1 MDRDFGLHELVLNS
15 AQGTG
20 LRARGAGSGGAS
32 EEMAYVGVGPQGRG
46 KGRMLLRLT
55 ASSLALAATATV
67 GAEGASAAGALPG
80 SRSRPLRLAELG
92 AEGQLLR
99 GASRDGG
106 AAGLSAGLRDV
117 QQWHA
122 AARRCRPSAARGTE
136 LHRLRGGADLGLM
149 APKPSLSRF
158 TKLQNG
164 LAASRASIL
173 WVIKGLLAAFT
184 GLLTTSAVMVAFEFT
199 AHKVRPVTG
208 VRPPGF
214 SHEPLHSSIL
224 CRPPLPPSL
233 PPSVSSPVS
242 PSLHGVAGGRSGW
255 RASDVVKGLL
265 RRALLLLSSRASP
278 VSLPWWSADGCDSR
292 ALLSPSLS
300 RPVGDDAGLPRGP
313 RVGRGGCGLRAGQ
326 LGADKALAIT
336 PLCASARRELAVY
349 SSAVY
354 ESAGRG
360 APALVQGHWPR
371 LLYPALPAH
380 LGPGIWGS
388 LVGNSARRCQVSAL
402 RVPQEGRLPTE
413 N

>member
-67 GAEGASAAGALPG
+67 GAEGAGAAGALPG

-164 LAASRASIL
+164 MAASRASIL

-214 SHEPLHSSIL
+214 FQSLALL
-224 CRPPLPPSL
+224 CRPPCRTLFRP
-233 PPSVSSPVS
+233 
-242 PSLHGVAGGRSGW
+242 
-255 RASDVVKGLL
+255 
-265 RRALLLLSSRASP
+265 
-278 VSLPWWSADGCDSR
+278 
-292 ALLSPSLS
+292 LSP
-300 RPVGDDAGLPRGP
+300 
-313 RVGRGGCGLRAGQ
+313 
-326 LGADKALAIT
+326 LA
-336 PLCASARRELAVY
+336 
-349 SSAVY
+349 
-354 ESAGRG
+354 
-360 APALVQGHWPR
+360 W
-371 LLYPALPAH
+371 
-380 LGPGIWGS
+380 
-388 LVGNSARRCQVSAL
+388 
-402 RVPQEGRLPTE
+402 
-413 N
+413 

>member
-1 MDRDFGLHELVLNS
+1 
-15 AQGTG
+15 
-20 LRARGAGSGGAS
+20 
-32 EEMAYVGVGPQGRG
+32 
-46 KGRMLLRLT
+46 MLLRLT

-67 GAEGASAAGALPG
+67 GAEGASATGALPG

-106 AAGLSAGLRDV
+106 AAASSGLSSGLRGM

-149 APKPSLSRF
+149 APKQSLSRF

-214 SHEPLHSSIL
+214 SHEPLH
-224 CRPPLPPSL
+224 PLPPS
-233 PPSVSSPVS
+233 
-242 PSLHGVAGGRSGW
+242 
-255 RASDVVKGLL
+255 
-265 RRALLLLSSRASP
+265 
-278 VSLPWWSADGCDSR
+278 
-292 ALLSPSLS
+292 
-300 RPVGDDAGLPRGP
+300 
-313 RVGRGGCGLRAGQ
+313 
-326 LGADKALAIT
+326 
-336 PLCASARRELAVY
+336 
-349 SSAVY
+349 
-354 ESAGRG
+354 
-360 APALVQGHWPR
+360 PA
-371 LLYPALPAH
+371 ALPAP
-380 LGPGIWGS
+380 LCFVPCLPVLAWCGGGPLRLAS
-388 LVGNSARRCQVSAL
+388 L
-402 RVPQEGRLPTE
+402 
-413 N
+413 